1 MLTHYITNKFIF
13 ICLLGLALALMIVGP
28 ITFLHLCTNLVWWE
42 ILVAY
47 AVLPVQA
54 MIGLFLL
61 GNVWETFEIR
71 NEEAAE
77 K

>member
-1 MLTHYITNKFIF
+1 MFPIYVKNKFF
-13 ICLLGLALALMIVGP
+13 LVGLLGLALALMIVGP

-42 ILVAY
+42 ILVVY
-47 AVLPVQA
+47 AVLSVQA
-54 MIGLFLL
+54 MVGLFLL
-61 GNVWETFEIR
+61 DSVWQTFEIR